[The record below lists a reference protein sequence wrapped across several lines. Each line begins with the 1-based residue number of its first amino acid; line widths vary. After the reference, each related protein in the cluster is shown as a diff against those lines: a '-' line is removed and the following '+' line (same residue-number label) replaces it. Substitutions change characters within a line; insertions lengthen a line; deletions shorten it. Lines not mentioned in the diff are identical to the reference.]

1 MCCSAIP
8 GPVTR
13 YGRVMALHL
22 HVKDSGVPTTHGQGE
37 QERKGSPRSGVG
49 GRPACLDAQADRAS
63 GGRFESSFFQ
73 KSPWG
78 LPVET
83 HKCGFR
89 AAGGS
94 HFTPSPRRPVFHHEL
109 LRLVRRSL
117 GFHKAKLARGNVVSV
132 HRRLTRG
139 SAPVSARGWG
149 RRTP

>member
-1 MCCSAIP
+1 MCCSATP

-37 QERKGSPRSGVG
+37 QERKGSPRRGVG

-78 LPVET
+78 LPDGSGDPQVWLQGCRGFSLHSESQET
-83 HKCGFR
+83 CF
-89 AAGGS
+89 
-94 HFTPSPRRPVFHHEL
+94 SP
-109 LRLVRRSL
+109 
-117 GFHKAKLARGNVVSV
+117 
-132 HRRLTRG
+132 
-139 SAPVSARGWG
+139 
-149 RRTP
+149 